1 MASPRL
7 VFSQG
12 FNGLMLAGIVRT
24 FAIVQ
29 RRMIMAGDTPVEV
42 GRASV
47 AAAGATDK
55 EGVISLSGSRV

>member
-12 FNGLMLAGIVRT
+12 FNGLMPAGIVRT

-29 RRMIMAGDTPVEV
+29 RRVIMAGDTPVEV
-42 GRASV
+42 GASI

-55 EGVISLSGSRV
+55 EGVIGLSGSRV